1 MVRIINVILCY
12 HFFSLCLLTLCQQT
26 DNSPRYLI
34 YIPFT
39 GSHHTQKD
47 ITPTVARRANY
58 HTKCTPTLLYKSK
71 DKTLSLLK
79 KHLILGVGEFIII
92 LPLLRYIT
100 IRWKKQV
107 LFFHLYA
114 YSKLSLSMLI
124 PLYCRTECSFSH
136 MILLFLYYSRGN
148 FKTFLCHLC
157 SCYQRKKNWKKKR
170 ILI

>member
-1 MVRIINVILCY
+1 MQAKLAILRRLKT
-12 HFFSLCLLTLCQQT
+12 FFSLNILGGRGVLSVASHHKKNDVIQIFIARIAKNIFSCWSESLMLSYAIIFSLYLLTLCQQT

-100 IRWKKQV
+100 IR
-107 LFFHLYA
+107 
-114 YSKLSLSMLI
+114 
-124 PLYCRTECSFSH
+124 
-136 MILLFLYYSRGN
+136 
-148 FKTFLCHLC
+148 
-157 SCYQRKKNWKKKR
+157 
-170 ILI
+170 